1 MSNISF
7 KTVKLSDFTTIKL
20 GGQADKFV
28 ECVNDDDIIN
38 AVKYARENNLPFQ
51 VLAGG
56 SNSIFVDDGFSGVL
70 IYINTKGII
79 HKNDLFTVKAGEN
92 WDSFVNYILNNGWGG
107 IECLSGIPG
116 SVGATP
122 IQNVGAYGQEV
133 SEVIKSVKAINTN
146 TLEYEVFDNK
156 SCGFS
161 YRSSRFKSSDKGK
174 YIITEVIFELKFNA
188 APVIKYKDLKEL
200 LENDELY
207 NLLKNNISKLILI
220 RNTVLKIRAAK
231 SMIYNENDGDSISC
245 GSFFTNPIIDSSSYE
260 EFLNKCSELNLQPVC
275 YKTGEQFKVSAAWLI
290 ENSGFNKGHTE
301 NGIGISSKHSLALVN
316 RGGSTKDLINFSE
329 KIQNNVLLKF
339 GINLIR
345 EPELIS

>member
-1 MSNISF
+1 MVNVNF

-28 ECVNDDDIIN
+28 ECVSDDDIVN
-38 AVKYARENNLPFQ
+38 AVKYARENKLPFQ

-56 SNSIFVDDGFSGVL
+56 SNSIFADEGFSGMV
-70 IYINTKGII
+70 IYIDTKGIDN
-79 HKNDLFTVKAGEN
+79 KGDLFTAKAGEC
-92 WDSFVNYILNNGWGG
+92 WDSFVDHTLNSGWGG

-116 SVGATP
+116 SAGATP

-133 SEVIKSVKAINTN
+133 SEVIKSVKALDTK
-146 TLEYEVFDNK
+146 TLEYEIFNNE
-156 SCGFS
+156 SCEFS
-161 YRSSRFKSSDKGK
+161 YRNSRFKSRDKGN
-174 YIITEVIFELKFNA
+174 YIITEVTFELKFNA
-188 APVIKYKDLKEL
+188 EPVIKYKDLQDL
-200 LENDELY
+200 LKNDELY
-207 NLLKNNISKLILI
+207 NSLQNNISKLLYV
-220 RNTVLKIRAAK
+220 RNAVLKIRAAK

-245 GSFFTNPIIDSSSYE
+245 GSFFTNPIIDASAYE

-275 YKTGEQFKVSAAWLI
+275 YKSGEQFKVSAAWLI

-329 KIQNNVLLKF
+329 KIQNKVLLKF